1 MILIP
6 FLVKII
12 LNETRFSLNETMIY
26 ETME

>member
-6 FLVKII
+6 FLMKII

>member
-6 FLVKII
+6 FLMKII
-12 LNETRFSLNETMIY
+12 LNETRFSLKETKIY